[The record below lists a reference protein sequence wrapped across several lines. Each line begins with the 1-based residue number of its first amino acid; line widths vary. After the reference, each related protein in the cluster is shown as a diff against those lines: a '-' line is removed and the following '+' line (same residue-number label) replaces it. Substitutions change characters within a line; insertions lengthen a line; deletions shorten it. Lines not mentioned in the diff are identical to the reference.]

1 MDDGLQQDALKQLL
15 LKFTGLPL
23 KLDSLETTFFPSRFP
38 NYDPLWLDSIAADGF
53 LAVGTADRSVRFVQ
67 ESDLPYIQPTSVS
80 ESNWP
85 ETPFTLDAF
94 LRTDDYSP
102 DKTEAVHDEFLT
114 AFFNGEITSDSFAP
128 IRLLSSSAAQKNVTP
143 RSSRVSA
150 SHRRHPA
157 THANSR
163 FNAINRIPWRKVPWT
178 DKTTDP
184 LEIIEQDKER
194 VRILIDRYGVL
205 FKALLD
211 REAPEF
217 RWRSLFPALRLL
229 ELSGEI
235 VAGHFLDDVTTLQ
248 FAAFDTLEDLKRHK
262 PHGLIWFQANDP
274 ASLCGVAAAFSMPPF
289 PSARRESSFIIMEDG
304 HIVLTATTS
313 GKHVLIP
320 DDRLPQFSPE
330 WFAPWRTALSRR
342 IAPRP
347 SMEILT
353 VNGQP
358 ATAVIPRHILETNFL
373 VEKNIDKWII
383 YRK

>member
-1 MDDGLQQDALKQLL
+1 M
-15 LKFTGLPL
+15 
-23 KLDSLETTFFPSRFP
+23 
-38 NYDPLWLDSIAADGF
+38 
-53 LAVGTADRSVRFVQ
+53 Q
-67 ESDLPYIQPTSVS
+67 ESDLAYIQPTTVS
-80 ESNWP
+80 ETHWP
-85 ETPFTLDAF
+85 DGPFTLDAF
-94 LRTDDYSP
+94 LRADDYSP
-102 DKTEAVHDEFLT
+102 DKTEAIHDEFLT

-128 IRLLSSSAAQKNVTP
+128 IRLLSSSATQKNIAS
-143 RSSRVSA
+143 RSSRLST

-163 FNAINRIPWRKVPWT
+163 FNAVNRIPWRKVPWA

-184 LEIIEQDKER
+184 LEIIERDKER

-217 RWRSLFPALRLL
+217 SWRSLFPALRLL

-262 PHGLIWFQANDP
+262 PHGVIWFQANDA
-274 ASLCGVAAAFSMPPF
+274 ASLCGVASAFSTPPF
-289 PSARRESSFIIMEDG
+289 PSARRESSFIVMEDG
-304 HIVLTATTS
+304 RIVLTATTS
-313 GKHVLIP
+313 GKHVLLP
-320 DDRLPQFSPE
+320 DDNPQHLSPA
-330 WFAPWRTALSRR
+330 WFAPWQTALSRR
-342 IAPRP
+342 ITPRP

-358 ATAVIPRHILETNFL
+358 ATAVIPRDVLETNFL
-373 VEKNIDKWII
+373 VKKNIDKWIL